1 MPSNGETLR
10 FLSWAEFDALM
21 SVLIGKLTAEA
32 VVPDIIVAIA
42 RGGLVLSA
50 VLAHHFHCRA
60 FGVLTIR
67 RTPSD
72 RPLSLPPSG
81 IHLDLLA
88 LPADGDH
95 VQTILLVDDI
105 IGHGLTLCLAK
116 SVLEERYPGKRIV
129 LVTLVDDL
137 NLEKDPAVATL
148 KPYITAYEMSD
159 ADWVVFPWES
169 APDRNAEPLSPSAR
183 RPA

>member
-1 MPSNGETLR
+1 MPLKGERLR

-21 SVLIGKLTAEA
+21 SVLIGKLAA
-32 VVPDIIVAIA
+32 ADVQPDVIVAIA
-42 RGGLVLSA
+42 RGGLVTSA

-60 FGVLTIR
+60 LGVLTIR

-72 RPLSLPPSG
+72 QPLSLPPSG

-88 LPADGDH
+88 LPDNSDH

-105 IGHGLTLCLAK
+105 IGHGLTLCLAMR
-116 SVLEERYPGKRIV
+116 VLQEHYPGKRIV

-137 NLEKDPAVATL
+137 NLAKDQALAAL
-148 KPYITAYEMSD
+148 APYHTAYDMTD

-169 APDRNAEPLSPSAR
+169 SPDRSAESLLPLTEHPV
-183 RPA
+183 